1 MISMLNIY
9 PILLNFPGKLAIISR
24 PRGNEI
30 LEESIEFLKS
40 IEVNL
45 VVSALTK
52 EEEFELG
59 LNKEKEVC
67 EKYRIDF
74 LQFRIEDRG
83 VPANV
88 SLFQSFCK
96 DLALKIQE
104 GKSIGIHCR
113 AGIGRSSLIAAS
125 VMIHLGFTSSNA
137 LSIISESRNLKVPD
151 TIEQEK
157 WVGEYYKSAIGKVSE
172 ML

>member
-1 MISMLNIY
+1 M
-9 PILLNFPGKLAIISR
+9 NFPGKLAIISR

-125 VMIHLGFTSSNA
+125 VMIHSSNA

-157 WVGEYYKSAIGKVSE
+157 WGGDYYKSAIGKVSD
-172 ML
+172 MG